1 MAGATRLPPQAA
13 GRREQWEALTGYIF
27 VALAVLVAVA
37 GWRRRS
43 QLRRRTRPG
52 VTDEIVQ
59 RIETVGRVDAE
70 DVEPVDLEVARAEE
84 DEFWAQTWDEPEENW

>member
-1 MAGATRLPPQAA
+1 M
-13 GRREQWEALTGYIF
+13 TGYIF
-27 VALAVLVAVA
+27 MALAVLVAVT
-37 GWRRRS
+37 GWRLRS
-43 QLRRRTRPG
+43 RLRRETRSG

-70 DVEPVDLEVARAEE
+70 DVEPVDLEAVRAEE

>member
-1 MAGATRLPPQAA
+1 M
-13 GRREQWEALTGYIF
+13 
-27 VALAVLVAVA
+27 ALAVLVAVT
-37 GWRRRS
+37 GWRLRS
-43 QLRRRTRPG
+43 RLHRETRSG

-70 DVEPVDLEVARAEE
+70 DVEPVDLEAVRAEE

>member
-1 MAGATRLPPQAA
+1 M
-13 GRREQWEALTGYIF
+13 TGYIF

-52 VTDEIVQ
+52 VTDKIVQ

-70 DVEPVDLEVARAEE
+70 DVEPVDLELARAEE

>member
-1 MAGATRLPPQAA
+1 M
-13 GRREQWEALTGYIF
+13 TGYIF

-37 GWRRRS
+37 GWRV
-43 QLRRRTRPG
+43 RRRLRHATRTG
-52 VTDEIVQ
+52 VTDEIVR

-70 DVEPVDLEVARAEE
+70 DVEPVDLELARAEE